1 MHASSTALPE
11 KPPPSSP
18 PLLGM
23 DWRELD
29 LMIRDERKAGNPVAC
44 LIHSLQL
51 ESNRITLLLGNYL
64 DDDDDEVDE
73 EAITRPASKVQVRC
87 MFQTRVLCALLSQL
101 ICTALPNQRGQE
113 VATGWHA
120 QPYLLTYLSYPFPSR
135 CQVHLSCTGV
145 HHTRCSQPFA

>member
-1 MHASSTALPE
+1 
-11 KPPPSSP
+11 
-18 PLLGM
+18 M

-73 EAITRPASKVQVRC
+73 EAMTRPASKVQVRC
-87 MFQTRVLCALLSQL
+87 FFQARVLCALPSQL
-101 ICTALPNQRGQE
+101 ICTA
-113 VATGWHA
+113 
-120 QPYLLTYLSYPFPSR
+120 
-135 CQVHLSCTGV
+135 
-145 HHTRCSQPFA
+145 